1 MSIIVKSPKAK
12 ADLIQIWDY
21 IADDSEIRADAFIQ
35 TIDKKFHTLISEP
48 FLGIARDEI
57 EADLRSFPVG
67 RYVIFYRRISEG
79 IEIIRVLHGA
89 RDLDLILNA
98 DN

>member
-1 MSIIVKSPKAK
+1 MSIIVKRPKAK
-12 ADLIQIWDY
+12 TDLVEIWDY
-21 IADDSEIRADAFIQ
+21 IADDSETRADVFIE
-35 TIDKKFHTLISEP
+35 TIDKKFRSLVDEP
-48 FLGIARDEI
+48 YLGIARDEI

-67 RYVIFYRRISEG
+67 RYVIFYRMIPEG

-89 RDLDLILNA
+89 RDLNVIFNM